1 MAGKLRHELVFWV
14 CAGAM
19 LTSLPAAA
27 ADVGGFFADQQKA
40 REVAASK
47 DNDDACPQL
56 IARAAKDDS
65 ALSAYRAALC
75 YLQADP
81 PELVAAKAWLAR
93 STELGFMPAQRLLRS
108 LLIAEAG
115 LHGPGPHCHVLGE
128 GQQLCHGGTARLPLA
143 AAATN

>member
-1 MAGKLRHELVFWV
+1 MARKLRQWVGFWV
-14 CAGAM
+14 CAAAM
-19 LTSLPAAA
+19 CVALPAAA

-40 REVAASK
+40 REMAATK
-47 DNDDACPQL
+47 AADDSCPQL

-65 ALSAYRAALC
+65 ALAAYRAALC

-81 PELVAAKAWLAR
+81 PELIAAKAWLAR

-115 LHGPGPHCHVLGE
+115 QHGPGPHCHTLGE
-128 GQQLCHGGTARLPLA
+128 GQQLCHGGSARLPLA